1 MNVSEVTKKTYMV
14 EHLDPELGSWSALEY
29 RSIALE
35 SKLAGAAFCLT
46 SVPKDM
52 VVPKFL
58 RETDGFTLDHRGI
71 EEICRDSKERVC
83 LLDPA
88 AIEEL
93 SPEDGSRFD
102 VFLFGGI
109 LGKAVQSFEGHYD

>member
-1 MNVSEVTKKTYMV
+1 MNVSEVEKKTYMV
-14 EHLDPELGSWSALEY
+14 EHLDPELGPWSALEY

-52 VVPKFL
+52 VVPDLL
-58 RETDGFTLDHRGI
+58 RETDGFNLDHRGV
-71 EEICRDSKERVC
+71 EEICKGSKERVC

-88 AIEEL
+88 AVEEL
-93 SPEDGSRFD
+93 SPEDGFRFD

-109 LGKAVQSFEGHYD
+109 LGKAVPSFQG